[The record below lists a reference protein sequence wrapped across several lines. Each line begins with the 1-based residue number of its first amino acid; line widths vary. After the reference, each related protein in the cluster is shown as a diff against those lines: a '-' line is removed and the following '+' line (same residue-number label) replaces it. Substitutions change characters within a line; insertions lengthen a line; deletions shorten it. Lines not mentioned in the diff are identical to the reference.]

1 MNKGT
6 IIEDA
11 ITYIQELKKNV
22 EVLTDMLQ
30 EMEASSSE
38 EETKTRVSEI
48 DASEEMK
55 QCGIKVLLKKNF
67 NTAFFTGLIN
77 LSMQFF

>member
-22 EVLTDMLQ
+22 EALTDMLQ

-38 EETKTRVSEI
+38 EEFKTRVNEI

-55 QCGIKVLLKKNF
+55 QCGIEVLLKKTSIQLF
-67 NTAFFTGLIN
+67 
-77 LSMQFF
+77 SPV

>member
-22 EVLTDMLQ
+22 EALTDMLQ
-30 EMEASSSE
+30 EMEASSSDE
-38 EETKTRVSEI
+38 EFKTRVNAI

-55 QCGIKVLLKKNF
+55 QCGIKVLLKKTSIQPF
-67 NTAFFTGLIN
+67 
-77 LSMQFF
+77 SPV

>member
-22 EVLTDMLQ
+22 EALTDMLQ

-38 EETKTRVSEI
+38 EEFKTRVIEI

-55 QCGIKVLLKKNF
+55 QCGIKVLLKKTSIQLF
-67 NTAFFTGLIN
+67 
-77 LSMQFF
+77 SPV

>member
-22 EVLTDMLQ
+22 EALTDMLQ

-38 EETKTRVSEI
+38 EEFKTRVNEI

-55 QCGIKVLLKKNF
+55 QRGIEVLLKKTSIQLF
-67 NTAFFTGLIN
+67 
-77 LSMQFF
+77 SPV